1 MNMAAKGREKI
12 REIYVNAGG
21 GYKVT
26 VGAGLIDKCG
36 ELLRPVLAGDTVTLV
51 TDTNVAPLYL
61 KRVSSSLA
69 NAGFRVVSY
78 AIQAGEASKNM
89 VVITSLLE
97 FFADSG
103 LSRSDAVVSLGGGVV
118 GDIAGFAAGV
128 YMRGVAFVQI
138 PTTLLASVDA
148 SVGGKTGVDLSAGK
162 NLAGVFHQPR
172 GVICDVSC
180 LETLPQDVFADGV
193 AEVIKTGILSGAE
206 LFSLCESRIDKSENL
221 IDIIEKCVQY
231 KAKIVEEDEREGGL
245 RKLLNLGHTVGHAI
259 ERLSGYTI
267 LHGHAVA
274 RGIAVISRAAAAL
287 GYLGE
292 DVLRR
297 IISALEV
304 NGLPTTTE
312 YAAAELAAAAISDK
326 KRKGGTITLVM
337 PRGIG
342 DCALVDYPVDE
353 LEGIFS
359 LGLSGAGTNACD
371 GTGAL

>member
-1 MNMAAKGREKI
+1 MDMAATE

-26 VGAGLIDKCG
+26 VGAGLIDRCG
-36 ELLRPVLAGDTVTLV
+36 ELLRSVLMGDTVMLV

-61 KRVSSSLA
+61 KRATSSLA
-69 NAGFRVVSY
+69 NASFRVVPY
-78 AIQAGEASKNM
+78 TIPAGETSKNM
-89 VVITSLLE
+89 AVITSLLE
-97 FFADSG
+97 FFADTG
-103 LSRSDAVVSLGGGVV
+103 LSRGDAVISLGGGVV
-118 GDIAGFAAGV
+118 GDTAGFAAGV
-128 YMRGVAFVQI
+128 YMRGVAFAQI

-172 GVICDVSC
+172 SVICDVSC
-180 LETLPQDVFADGV
+180 LDTLPPDAFADGV
-193 AEVIKTGILSGAE
+193 AEAIKTGILSGEE

-221 IDIIEKCVQY
+221 IDIIEKCIIY
-231 KAKIVEEDEREGGL
+231 KAKIVEEDEREGGR

-259 ERLSGYTI
+259 ERLSSYTTS
-267 LHGHAVA
+267 HGHAVA
-274 RGIAVISRAAAAL
+274 VGIAVISRAAAAL
-287 GYLGE
+287 GYLGKAE
-292 DVLRR
+292 MQR
-297 IISALEV
+297 IISALEA
-304 NGLPTTTE
+304 NALPTKAE
-312 YAAAELAAAAISDK
+312 YTAVGLAAAATSDK
-326 KRKGGTITLVM
+326 KRKGGIMTLVM

-342 DCALVDYPVDE
+342 DCALIDYPADE